1 MCGRKLTAMRHLLLV
16 VVLAFAAGPCAAAD
30 EMLRIEWRWVESNL
44 PGAALSGLRDGA
56 TVWGTAGSVSPKAGG
71 TTLST
76 RTAQDNISPVQELR
90 VLNGHEASQRFD
102 APVLVQ
108 WVEGD
113 RRRAKLKGAPSST
126 SNGFAVTPQ
135 WPGGAAPVKL
145 NIKTIDASGEFS
157 TTASQPL
164 NEWHTVLR
172 SGGTA
177 KAAERGT
184 TSTREAEGVAS
195 RELQLRVSLE
205 P

>member
-1 MCGRKLTAMRHLLLV
+1 V
-16 VVLAFAAGPCAAAD
+16 AAD
-30 EMLRIEWRWVESNL
+30 EMLRIEWRWVESSV

-56 TVWGTAGSVSPKAGG
+56 TVWGTAGSVSPKPGG
-71 TTLST
+71 TSVS
-76 RTAQDNISPVQELR
+76 RRSAQDNVGPVQELR
-90 VLNGHEASQRFD
+90 VLNGHEVSQRFD
-102 APVLVQ
+102 TPVLVQ

-113 RRRAKLKGAPSST
+113 RRRAKLRGAPSST

-135 WPGGAAPVKL
+135 WPGASAAVKL
-145 NIKTIDASGEFS
+145 SIKMLDASGEVS
-157 TTASQPL
+157 TTVSQPL

-172 SGGTA
+172 TGGTA